1 MAKRLQATCKN
12 TYAGPRDESR
22 IKIGAK
28 SCGDLLWLFSFR
40 ALCSTVAMVADMP
53 APDNYVPPSAAPVVT
68 PFQGFY
74 LGGFLGYGG
83 PW

>member
-1 MAKRLQATCKN
+1 MA
-12 TYAGPRDESR
+12 
-22 IKIGAK
+22 
-28 SCGDLLWLFSFR
+28 
-40 ALCSTVAMVADMP
+40 ADMP

>member
-1 MAKRLQATCKN
+1 MLALTTNRASNRRQIMRRSSLA
-12 TYAGPRDESR
+12 
-22 IKIGAK
+22 IF
-28 SCGDLLWLFSFR
+28 FSGSLR
-40 ALCSTVAMVADMP
+40 STVAMAADMP

>member
-1 MAKRLQATCKN
+1 
-12 TYAGPRDESR
+12 
-22 IKIGAK
+22 
-28 SCGDLLWLFSFR
+28 
-40 ALCSTVAMVADMP
+40 MVADMP